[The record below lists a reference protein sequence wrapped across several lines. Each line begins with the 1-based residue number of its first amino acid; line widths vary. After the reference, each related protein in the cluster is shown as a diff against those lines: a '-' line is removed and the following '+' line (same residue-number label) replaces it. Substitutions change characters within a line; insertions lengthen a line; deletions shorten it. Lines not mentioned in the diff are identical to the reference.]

1 MTNILESLL
10 GKKDTPAAGCEWCRI
25 VEVPDVRQRDHYSCG
40 AACSMSVG
48 QYFGVGP
55 DTLDAWKKVL
65 RTSVKESTH
74 PTAIVKFFRS
84 CECEVKADNFR
95 TIDDLAEC
103 CRDDKPTIV
112 CIQDYGPRV
121 PEGARFPYGHYIV
134 IIGRIPGYL
143 IAQDPSEDNVI
154 AGGDN
159 KDLSVAGSVQ
169 QPGRIIIADA
179 DFLKAWKDQDAQGNK
194 LIRYGITVGKP
205 PMKTGG
211 DDDDSDRA
219 GSGKSKLKVN
229 ITAVKLPW
237 NSPAVPAKAQIKP

>member
-1 MTNILESLL
+1 MNLLDSLI
-10 GKKDTPAAGCEWCRI
+10 GKKEQELLRGECSGI
-25 VEVPDVRQRDHYSCG
+25 VEIPDVRQRDHYSCG
-40 AACSMSVG
+40 ASCAMSVG

-74 PTAIVKFFRS
+74 PSAIERFFRS

-103 CRDDKPTIV
+103 CRRDMPTIV

-143 IAQDPSEDNVI
+143 IGQDPSEDNVI

-159 KDLSVAGSVQ
+159 KDLTTVGSIQ

-179 DFLKAWKDQDAQGNK
+179 DFTKAWKDRDAEGTK
-194 LIRYGITVGKP
+194 FIRWGCSVGKP
-205 PMKTGG
+205 TKT
-211 DDDDSDRA
+211 DDAD
-219 GSGKSKLKVN
+219 KSKPN
-229 ITAVKLPW
+229 TAGKLPW
-237 NSPAVPAKAQIKP
+237 DAGIPKAAKKP

>member
-1 MTNILESLL
+1 MHGLLDSILGL
-10 GKKDTPAAGCEWCRI
+10 KDSPKELRGDCSGI

-55 DTLDAWKKVL
+55 DTLDAWKKAL
-65 RTSVKESTH
+65 GTSVKESTH
-74 PTAIVKFFRS
+74 PTAIERYFRTQK
-84 CECEVKADNFR
+84 CEVKADVLR

-103 CRDDKPTIV
+103 CRKDMPTIV

-121 PEGARFPYGHYIV
+121 PEAARFAYGHYIV

-143 IAQDPSEDNVI
+143 IAQDPSEDNVV

-159 KDLSVAGSVQ
+159 KNLDATDSIQ

-179 DFLKAWKDQDAQGNK
+179 DFMRAWKDRDAAGRK
-194 LIRYGITVGKP
+194 FVRYGISVGRPPKP
-205 PMKTGG
+205 
-211 DDDDSDRA
+211 DDD
-219 GSGKSKLKVN
+219 GEGKSKVKV
-229 ITAVKLPW
+229 TAIKLPW
-237 NSPAVPAKAQIKP
+237 PDVPGPAPNPSATKGK